1 MYGPKGPGK
10 DDCIKKLEK
19 GNMRISPS
27 GMHDQMMFF
36 IISNIYVLSILP
48 YNTDNENEN
57 NKKQMKFS
65 SFATTK
71 TNGME

>member
-1 MYGPKGPGK
+1 
-10 DDCIKKLEK
+10 
-19 GNMRISPS
+19 
-27 GMHDQMMFF
+27 MMFS

-65 SFATTK
+65 FFATTK

>member
-1 MYGPKGPGK
+1 M
-10 DDCIKKLEK
+10 KKLEK